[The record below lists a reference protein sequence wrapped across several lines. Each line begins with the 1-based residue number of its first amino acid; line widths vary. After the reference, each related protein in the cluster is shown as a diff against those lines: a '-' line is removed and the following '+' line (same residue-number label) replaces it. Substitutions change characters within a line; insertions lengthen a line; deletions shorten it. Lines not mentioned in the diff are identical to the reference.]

1 MNIDAQQIY
10 NMNSAGIKPTMVGGS
25 KDKVLKGIDM
35 TEKIGTYLTLEER
48 ARARIVDKNESMK
61 YIITRE
67 EMDKEL
73 ELHIEQLQRARE
85 DMRRSQ
91 EMLGSLSEIRR
102 EINDELQELQ
112 QEYLDDNDNSDVAEY
127 LYKQSLQVLYD
138 EQRKNSIKRSRA
150 RDTFNKASYK
160 AGEIQEKIDSMQ
172 EYRNK
177 L

>member
-102 EINDELQELQ
+102 EINDV
-112 QEYLDDNDNSDVAEY
+112 NSHY
-127 LYKQSLQVLYD
+127 RYYMT
-138 EQRKNSIKRSRA
+138 N
-150 RDTFNKASYK
+150 N
-160 AGEIQEKIDSMQ
+160 EKTQ
-172 EYRNK
+172 
-177 L
+177 